1 MTAWSRWWRR
11 LIVVLATAWVVY
23 ALAFWA
29 PREANGDVV
38 SATTGTSTVPAAGLA
53 AGPPPEILIDGHGA
67 AWWAR
72 RARRNGDRMRAAQA
86 ALRRRAGVTLS
97 ARHLA
102 GVSTSPD
109 GLLRAFL
116 CIHHFE
122 GSWTDPGS
130 PYFGGVQM
138 DTRFAS
144 TYGRAFFRAWGTPDR
159 WPPFV
164 QLTVAMNAYL
174 SGRGFYPWP
183 NTARY
188 CGLLR

>member
-1 MTAWSRWWRR
+1 MIWTPRIA
-11 LIVVLATAWVVY
+11 VVLVAAWMFY

-29 PREANGDVV
+29 PREANGDLAP
-38 SATTGTSTVPAAGLA
+38 SGANTVPAAGLA
-53 AGPPPEILIDGHGA
+53 ASPPPETLVDGHDV

-72 RARRNGDRMRAAQA
+72 RARRNGERMRAAQA
-86 ALRRRAGVTLS
+86 SLRRGAGVGFG
-97 ARHLA
+97 ARRLD
-102 GVSTSPD
+102 GVSSSPD
-109 GLLRAFL
+109 GLVRAFL
-116 CIHHFE
+116 CIHRFE
-122 GSWTDPGS
+122 GSWTDGGS

-138 DTRFAS
+138 DTTFAS

-183 NTARY
+183 NTARD